1 MLNHEIMYSD
11 LRKIKYN
18 NLMSKTLNSFSKTTK
33 HTNIPILTSFQCQSS
48 AYEFKYNKT
57 NYKNKIERINNKSLK
72 NIKIKPN
79 INQGK
84 MLNKQIL
91 YSLKHYDPNKNSINF
106 LTLNNTISNT
116 PNNNFIGKKLL
127 LSKYPLLIKNKLTN
141 KNKKNKNIE
150 INSSL
155 FGDKLNDNEN
165 GIYTFDRS
173 FNNKIF
179 NKTGNHFSTKIEKDL
194 NEILNKKNNYDEN
207 EECNIRRIYINKNQS
222 FEPLINFKNRQT
234 IEYVNTQGESF
245 LKPNKMKLIK
255 NNNNRNGITLINKN
269 NYSNKYLKP
278 DMMRKVLYIDQY
290 NNTLSNDK
298 TLNLINE
305 EKDYINDN
313 IQKFLFKY
321 YFDEKGN
328 KIYLP
333 LLTQE
338 NNKYYN
344 FKSNSKYSYDPN
356 GKFLTEFDKRKNG
369 KLDYDENGKEAEGKL
384 GKLIYDRF
392 TMNNY
397 RNITPSKMK
406 GNIMNFNLKNNYDFD
421 FNFDEEI
428 TPSHNFHK
436 TLQNFNQNIPKKK
449 RNKEKTKNNVLND
462 ILGII
467 NSKTITTPN
476 KKVNSIKKNKENI
489 ENDNDN
495 DNEKQNKFQ
504 RKYVRALSRMENV
517 INDFNL
523 TNKLFGEGQ
532 NNLKSHLLIKDT
544 EGNNIKIRFKDK
556 GNNML
561 APINEE
567 GEEIKDMRMLKNIY
581 EQTKLQF
588 NKDVEEKMLQKSF
601 SSDYVSNYVNP
612 IAVVMNKDNTEE
624 NKKNEKNENKNLKKN
639 IDEEKLK
646 KEKEKTNNRLLMN
659 KLEKLEKS
667 EKKKQNHFKIL
678 SKAIKIKERKISYNK
693 NVNSPIKRSNLSP
706 IKKNSKNNKDILNA
720 KVEPEITD
728 PEVKSLLNDIKN
740 NKQDLSTPY
749 HEEDDFIQDF
759 NFDFYS
765 SSDESESVNI
775 KKKMRH
781 IRKKKNKYLFSI
793 FNYIAKN
800 TDFKNEFTKGDLIK
814 YLINDEFKFNFQQ
827 LKEQISMGRRLTYST
842 LDPGF
847 LRGEKKI
854 FIKDLEIINYL
865 FRYIEDKDSIFYR
878 AVYNPKKH
886 KNKKGNKVDND
897 NEKINQM
904 LTPKKGRK
912 KRLSVYNR
920 GLTKDYMEDKYKL
933 SKKKNEKKRKSS
945 VAENEVITQSE
956 KKLLIMNEINLTNEI
971 KYQISISND
980 KESRE
985 KFKNLLNK
993 IESLRNLDSN
1003 EYVKMLKKN
1012 YDMFKD
1018 EINEIIKAKEIEERL
1033 NGFVDNLNY
1042 QRNNLKD
1049 KHKYIMSLLF
1059 VKDNKFLST
1068 FEKNLN
1074 DGN

>member
-1 MLNHEIMYSD
+1 MLNHEIIYSD
-11 LRKIKYN
+11 LKNVKYN
-18 NLMSKTLNSFSKTTK
+18 NLMNKTLNSFSKTKTYK
-33 HTNIPILTSFQCQSS
+33 NIPILNSFQCQSS

-57 NYKNKIERINNKSLK
+57 NYRNKIERINNKSLK
-72 NIKIKPN
+72 NTIIKPN

-84 MLNKQIL
+84 MLNKQII
-91 YSLKHYDPNKNSINF
+91 YSLKHYDPNKNSINV

-116 PNNNFIGKKLL
+116 PNNNFIGKKIL
-127 LSKYPLLIKNKLTN
+127 LSKHPLLIKNKFSN
-141 KNKKNKNIE
+141 NNKKNKNIE

-155 FGDKLNDNEN
+155 FGDKFNDNEN
-165 GIYTFDRS
+165 GIYSFDRS
-173 FNNKIF
+173 FNNKILY
-179 NKTGNHFSTKIEKDL
+179 KTRNHFSTKIEKDL
-194 NEILNKKNNYDEN
+194 NEILNRKNNYDEN
-207 EECNIRRIYINKNQS
+207 EESNMRRTYINKNQS

-290 NNTLSNDK
+290 NNTLSSDK

-305 EKDYINDN
+305 EKKYINDN
-313 IQKFLFKY
+313 IHKFLFKY

-338 NNKYYN
+338 NSKNYN
-344 FKSNSKYSYDPN
+344 FNSNSKFSYDSN

-369 KLDYDENGKEAEGKL
+369 KLNNDENSKEAEGKL

-397 RNITPSKMK
+397 RNVTPSKMK
-406 GNIMNFNLKNNYDFD
+406 GNITNFNLKNNYEFD

-428 TPSHNFHK
+428 TPSRNFHK
-436 TLQNFNQNIPKKK
+436 TLQNFNINVSKKK

-467 NSKTITTPN
+467 NSKVITTPI
-476 KKVNSIKKNKENI
+476 KKVNSIKKNK
-489 ENDNDN
+489 DNEED
-495 DNEKQNKFQ
+495 DNEKQNKFS

-523 TNKLFGEGQ
+523 TNKLFGEGH
-532 NNLKSHLLIKDT
+532 NNLMSLFLIKDT
-544 EGNNIKIRFKDK
+544 KGNNIKIRFKDK
-556 GNNML
+556 GNNLL

-567 GEEIKDMRMLKNIY
+567 GEEIKDMRILKNIN
-581 EQTKLQF
+581 EHTKLQF

-601 SSDYVSNYVNP
+601 SYDYISNFVNP
-612 IAVVMNKDNTEE
+612 IADVMNKDNSDEN
-624 NKKNEKNENKNLKKN
+624 NKKKEKNENKILKKK

-646 KEKEKTNNRLLMN
+646 KEKEKEKRNNRLLIN

-678 SKAIKIKERKISYNK
+678 SKAIKIKERKISTNK
-693 NVNSPIKRSNLSP
+693 NINSPMKKSNISQIKN
-706 IKKNSKNNKDILNA
+706 NNKDILDT

-728 PEVKSLLNDIKN
+728 PEIKSLLNDIKN
-740 NKQDLSTPY
+740 IKQDLSTFY

-765 SSDESESVNI
+765 SSDESESANI

-800 TDFKNEFTKGDLIK
+800 TDFKKEFTKGDLIK
-814 YLINDEFKFNFQQ
+814 YLINEDFKYNFQQ
-827 LKEQISMGRRLTYST
+827 LKEQITLGRQITYGT

-847 LRGEKKI
+847 LSGEKKI

-886 KNKKGNKVDND
+886 KNKKGKQADND
-897 NEKINQM
+897 NEKQNQM
-904 LTPKKGRK
+904 LTSKKGRKK

-920 GLTKDYMEDKYKL
+920 GITKEYMEDKNKL

-956 KKLLIMNEINLTNEI
+956 KKLLILNEINLTNEI

-1074 DGN
+1074 EANYK